1 MPNQPPRFTG
11 LPGFPSLPK
20 LPSLDAVIGELDKAL
35 KTLAATPVA
44 QRPNPAG
51 QTWPVEQL
59 SDSDKEQV
67 IGLMRVNHVGEI
79 CAQALYQAQALASKD
94 PEKKALFDHAAKEE
108 ADHLAWTQERLD
120 QLGARP
126 SLLNPFWYG
135 GAFALGFVAGTLGDK
150 VSLGF
155 MAETERQVEKHL
167 NDHLGKLPAGDQK
180 SRAILEQM
188 RQDEIEHGQTA
199 IDQGANNLPMPVK
212 LAMTAMSKVMTTLAQ
227 KI

>member
-1 MPNQPPRFTG
+1 MPNQTPRSFSFPG
-11 LPGFPSLPK
+11 LPNLPK
-20 LPSLDAVIGELDKAL
+20 LPSLDAVLGEVDKAL

-51 QTWPVEQL
+51 KNLPAEQL
-59 SDSDKEQV
+59 SDAEKQKV

-79 CAQALYQAQALASKD
+79 CAQALYQAQALASSS
-94 PEKKALFDHAAKEE
+94 PEKKALFNHAAKEE

-126 SLLNPFWYG
+126 SLLNPLWYS

-167 NDHLGKLPAGDQK
+167 NDHLGRLPAGDQQ

-188 RQDEIEHGQTA
+188 RQDEIEHGQKA
-199 IDQGANNLPMPVK
+199 IEQGANNLPLPVK

>member
-1 MPNQPPRFTG
+1 MPNQPPRFPG
-11 LPGFPSLPK
+11 LPSLPPFPK
-20 LPSLDAVIGELDKAL
+20 LPSLDAVLGEVDKAL

-51 QTWPVEQL
+51 RNLPTDQL
-59 SDSDKEQV
+59 SETEKQQV

-79 CAQALYQAQALASKD
+79 CAQALYQAQSMASND

-108 ADHLAWTQERLD
+108 ADHLAWTQERLN

-126 SLLNPFWYG
+126 SLLNPLWYG
-135 GAFALGFVAGTLGDK
+135 GAFALGFVAGSLGDK

-155 MAETERQVEKHL
+155 MAETEKQVEKHL
-167 NDHLGKLPAGDQK
+167 NDHLGRLPAGDQQ

-188 RQDEIEHGQTA
+188 RQDEIEHGQSA
-199 IDQGANNLPMPVK
+199 VDQGAHQLPLPVK